1 MGILLRDWG
10 TGDPG
15 TVRPPAGVLSTGG
28 PGACGPQ
35 KALAATATVRY
46 RDPLIRR
53 PWCVS
58 PERQG
63 GTPHLPE
70 QSCARAI
77 SPRPL
82 PADCSISPS
91 FPGHWPGRQR
101 PRRPAEAP
109 KPSPGPGLMN
119 GRAIASNPMS
129 AALSTP
135 RPGRSR
141 RLRPRPAGRTG
152 WAPPAPASASSAAA
166 TGSRPGCTRW
176 ARPGRTRRCWS
187 RPTTRS
193 PSTAC
198 ASA

>member
-1 MGILLRDWG
+1 MIMGQGIRG
-10 TGDPG
+10 TFDRRQGFC
-15 TVRPPAGVLSTGG
+15 PPANR
-28 PGACGPQ
+28 GPQ

-46 RDPLIRR
+46 RDPLIRPALIR
-53 PWCVS
+53 LS
-58 PERQG
+58 REAGR
-63 GTPHLPE
+63 TPHLPE

-82 PADCSISPS
+82 PAGCSTSPS
-91 FPGHWPGRQR
+91 FPGHRPVRAGLRR

-109 KPSPGPGLMN
+109 NPSPGPGLMN
-119 GRAIASNPMS
+119 GQVFASNLSSP
-129 AALSTP
+129 ALSTP
-135 RPGRSR
+135 RPVRLH

-152 WAPPAPASASSAAA
+152 WVPPAPASASSAAA

-176 ARPGRTRRCWS
+176 ARPGRTRWCWS
-187 RPTTRS
+187 RPTTSS